1 MCIVLSENYLRN
13 MIIFSSLFTWQGEN
27 IPSGIGGP
35 CANPSPTVKSVVA
48 DPADSDPPVTSQV

>member
-1 MCIVLSENYLRN
+1 